1 MRTITESEAS
11 RDLALVMEAVQLE
24 PVAIQ
29 NQGLEAVLMSMSGY
43 KELIRRLKMNELL
56 RFCDRVGA
64 KAKAAGMTEEVLQ
77 ELLASDD

>member
-29 NQGLEAVLMSMSGY
+29 NQQLEAVLISMDEY
-43 KELIRRLKMNELL
+43 KKLIRRIKMNDLML
-56 RFCDRVGA
+56 FCDCVGA
-64 KAKAAGMTEEVLQ
+64 EAKANGMTEEVLQ